1 MSTGHRYIQYLHE
14 PQASHKLKDK
24 PVFKISPLLQERM
37 VYLGQ
42 LTNYEEGV
50 SVLREFYG
58 IEISKTQHF
67 RVTNYYGEQI
77 APIIEKA
84 QESALPEKLPDNAI
98 VYAECDGSMI
108 LTREKE
114 EDQNS
119 NSWEEV
125 KVLRKYTS
133 YDTLSSGTRNLIEN
147 SEYAAHLGGHSDF
160 EAKAERLLDNCEHL
174 GKNLVFISD
183 GASWIHRWQSDIY
196 PHATQILD
204 YYHVCEHMA
213 AFAQVAI
220 PDEKRRKDWLTERKS
235 ELLDS
240 QPEKVIKQIQQISKT
255 NKSAEKEAQKLIN
268 YYTVNKDR
276 MNYKNYSERG
286 LRIGSGAI
294 EAAHRNVVQ
303 KRMKQSGQRW
313 SREHAQYVLNLR
325 TCFMSGKWNE
335 VIEMIRKYA
344 A

>member
-1 MSTGHRYIQYLHE
+1 
-14 PQASHKLKDK
+14 
-24 PVFKISPLLQERM
+24 M

-58 IEISKTQHF
+58 IEVSKTQHF
-67 RVTNYYGEQI
+67 RVTNHYGKHI
-77 APIIEKA
+77 ASIMENE
-84 QESALPEKLPDNAI
+84 QESALPEKLPDNAV

-108 LTREKE
+108 LTREKG
-114 EDQNS
+114 DSQNS
-119 NSWEEV
+119 NVWEEV

-133 YDTLSSGTRNLIEN
+133 YDMLPSDSRNFIEN
-147 SEYAAHLGGHSDF
+147 SEYAAHLGGHLDF
-160 EAKAERLLDNCEHL
+160 EAKAERLLDKYEHL

-183 GASWIHRWQSDIY
+183 GAAWIHRWQSDIY

-220 PDEKRRKDWLTERKS
+220 PDEKRRRDWLTERKN

-240 QPEKVIKQIQQISKT
+240 RLDKVIKQIQKISEK
-255 NKSAEKEAQKLIN
+255 NKITEKEAKKLIN

-276 MNYKNYSERG
+276 MNYKDYSERG

-313 SREHAQYVLNLR
+313 SRVHAQYVLNLR
-325 TCFMSGKWNE
+325 TCFMSGKWNK
-335 VIEMIRKYA
+335 VIESIRKYA